1 MTLVS
6 IKYSQFDVRPEIA
19 LATKVDPFE
28 RGRGKQSLET
38 RSFTGA
44 EPFSQQGAR
53 LKSSAWV
60 SECLDDASD
69 EWSVL
74 LADMD
79 LQADDAMLREATPVL
94 R

>member
-1 MTLVS
+1 
-6 IKYSQFDVRPEIA
+6 
-19 LATKVDPFE
+19 
-28 RGRGKQSLET
+28 
-38 RSFTGA
+38 
-44 EPFSQQGAR
+44 
-53 LKSSAWV
+53 LKFSAWV

-79 LQADDAMLREATPVL
+79 LQADDAVLREATPVL